1 MPVNLIET
9 IAVIAIT
16 ISITAFFYLKG
27 ELIRRFFLFG
37 FLAMFAGLAVHE
49 FMQHGSTF
57 AINALLP
64 LSVGI
69 FLLIS
74 GYFALVLLDKL
85 MEKRKKTE

>member
-27 ELIRRFFLFG
+27 EIRRFFLFG

-57 AINALLP
+57 AINVLLP
-64 LSVGI
+64 LSAGI

-74 GYFALVLLDKL
+74 GYFVLVLLDKL
-85 MEKRKKTE
+85 TEKRKKTE